1 MWSVLNG
8 LDVAGFCVFS
18 PALDPKSCKFY
29 KHWLWLIPGICFLG
43 VVTLALLP

>member
-1 MWSVLNG
+1 MGSVLNG
-8 LDVAGFCVFS
+8 LDVAGFAYS
-18 PALDPKSCKFY
+18 SRLLTQNHCKFY